1 MEDNPNKFILLRL
14 IAIRIRIIDRHKN
27 WNVPLFK
34 EAMKIK
40 ELNQR

>member
-14 IAIRIRIIDRHKN
+14 IAIRTRIIDRHEN
-27 WNVPLFK
+27 WNVLLFK

-40 ELNQR
+40 ELNQH